1 MMGTLKGKQWGV
13 RSKVWLELE
22 GHPFMGEG
30 RMAMLQ
36 AIHSHGSLIHA
47 SRETGISYRRIRG
60 AIRDMEKTIGRTLVH
75 TYRGGGGGGGA
86 ELTPIAHE
94 LMDSF
99 KRVSTGIQQNTNTQ
113 FKKTFR

>member
-1 MMGTLKGKQWGV
+1 MGTFKDKQWGV

-30 RMAMLQ
+30 RMAILQ
-36 AIHSHGSLIHA
+36 AIHSYGSLIRA
-47 SRETGISYRRIRG
+47 ARETGISYRRIRG
-60 AIRDMEKTIGRTLVH
+60 AIQDMERTIGRTLVH
-75 TYRGGGGGGGA
+75 TYRGGDGGGGA

-99 KRVSTGIQQNTNTQ
+99 RKVSTGIHKNTNTQ
-113 FKKTFR
+113 FNKVFR